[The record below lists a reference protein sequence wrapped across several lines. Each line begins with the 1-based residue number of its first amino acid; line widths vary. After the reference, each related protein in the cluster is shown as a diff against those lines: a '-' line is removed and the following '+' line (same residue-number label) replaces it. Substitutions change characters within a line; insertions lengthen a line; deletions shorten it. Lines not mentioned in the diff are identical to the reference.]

1 MKQKPFI
8 INLRDHTE
16 DDHAFGNRQG
26 RDTYNR
32 LIDLVDSH
40 QSQVIFEITLKDIIA
55 TDASF
60 PRESVVSLA
69 KQFRG
74 EKGFLLSGFKT
85 RDLVD
90 NWNYAAKAK
99 EQPLIIWNEKD
110 HELIGPELN
119 SSTKKLLD
127 FILTEGTTTTS
138 KISDVFE
145 ISVQNASSKLK
156 KLYNQGFILGS
167 KEVAESGGIEFIYI
181 AIK

>member
-1 MKQKPFI
+1 MKQKSYL
-8 INLRDHTE
+8 INLRDFTE

-26 RDTYNR
+26 RETYR
-32 LIDLVDSH
+32 KLLDVVDEQFSYI
-40 QSQVIFEITLKDIIA
+40 IFEISLEDMEA

-69 KQFRG
+69 KQYRG
-74 EKGFLLSGFKT
+74 EKGFLLSGFKS

-99 EQPLIIWNEKD
+99 EQPLIIWDGDE
-110 HELIGPELN
+110 HEWIGPEIN
-119 SSTKKLLD
+119 SSTKVLLD
-127 FILTEGTTTTS
+127 FIIREGTTTTS
-138 KISDVFE
+138 KVSETFE

-167 KEVAESGGIEFIYI
+167 KEIAQSGGIEFIYK